1 MLKRIG
7 SSLLSASLVAA
18 LLIVVT
24 TREAHA
30 YIDLGSGSFLIQILL
45 GSLFAFL
52 FGLKLFWQRLTA
64 SMSRLLSRLRHSYS
78 PMK

>member
-1 MLKRIG
+1 MLKRLG
-7 SSLLSASLVAA
+7 SLLLSASLVAA

-24 TREAHA
+24 TNEAHA

-64 SMSRLLSRLRHSYS
+64 RMSRLLSRLRHSYK
-78 PMK
+78 P

>member
-1 MLKRIG
+1 MLKRLG
-7 SSLLSASLVAA
+7 SSLLSGSLVAA
-18 LLIVVT
+18 LLIVAT
-24 TREAHA
+24 TKEAHA

-45 GSLFAFL
+45 GSMFAFL

-64 SMSRLLSRLRHSYS
+64 GMSRLLSRLRHSYN